1 MNFPNTA
8 FLSAKSKVV
17 LQRCLKEYLS
27 KAFTVFARSHRID
40 DSLQFAVD
48 RMHGRRCGEQDL
60 LVLTSLEDGIQFDGE
75 TMFSDAN
82 CAWKMENC
90 EAMPRSE
97 ALDLTGLN
105 EETKLSEANFYRS
118 YSCKFGKKTA
128 GS

>member
-1 MNFPNTA
+1 MNFPKTA
-8 FLSAKSKVV
+8 FLSAKFKVV
-17 LQRCLKEYLS
+17 LHRCLKDYLS
-27 KAFTVFARSHRID
+27 KAFTVFARIHRID

-60 LVLTSLEDGIQFDGE
+60 LLLTSLEDGIQFDGE

-90 EAMPRSE
+90 AAMPRRE
-97 ALDLTGLN
+97 ALDLTGLI
-105 EETKLSEANFYRS
+105 EETKFSEADFHRS
-118 YSCKFGKKTA
+118 HGGKFGKIPA